1 MLIAISQR
9 KKKLMANKLTIFSIK
24 NQCVCVWWGVGGG
37 EGGGGGGGGE
47 GIVGCWRGFDFTI
60 AHSLI
65 NLVPRLHI
73 YYSMI
78 LL

>member
-1 MLIAISQR
+1 
-9 KKKLMANKLTIFSIK
+9 MANKLTTFSIK
-24 NQCVCVWWGVGGG
+24 NRCLWG
-37 EGGGGGGGGE
+37 GGGGGGGGE
-47 GIVGCWRGFDFTI
+47 GIVGCWREFDFTI

>member
-1 MLIAISQR
+1 MLIAIYQR
-9 KKKLMANKLTIFSIK
+9 EKKLMENKLTSFSIK
-24 NQCVCVWWGVGGG
+24 NWCVCVCGV
-37 EGGGGGGGGE
+37 GGGGGGGG
-47 GIVGCWRGFDFTI
+47 GGGAGFVGCWRGFDFTI

-65 NLVPRLHI
+65 NLVPGLHI